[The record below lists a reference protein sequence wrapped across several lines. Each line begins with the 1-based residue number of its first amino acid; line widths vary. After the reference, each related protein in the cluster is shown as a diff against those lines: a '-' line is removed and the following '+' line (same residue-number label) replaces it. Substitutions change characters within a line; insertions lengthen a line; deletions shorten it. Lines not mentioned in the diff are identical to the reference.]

1 MGGVAGG
8 VGFVNAPLTAS
19 EVRNFKKELGNLV
32 EDPRGLDLLEGDRGT
47 IYTDSRYAYGI
58 IHTFGKIWEERG
70 YLNSKGKDLAHKEMI
85 KSVLTS
91 LLKPIEIAV
100 VHVKG
105 HQKGNTFEGRGN
117 QIADQE
123 AKQAALNP
131 KEPVKALT
139 LSAAPEGEEKQ
150 GEPKYDKTELK
161 LIEELNMRR
170 GEHGEW
176 ITSDDHISY
185 QLAQTRAVVYQ
196 IRLAV
201 DYLLADEGGI
211 CGKFNSSECCLEI
224 DDKSEVIRNI
234 SKEIRKVAATQFR
247 SFVRQ
252 LYRYG
257 FRKVP
262 GRAGAAAPGDAG
274 AWVHYRNPWFRR
286 DCPDLLLRIRRRS
299 AANTQRRAAG
309 PEGRRRPPCGS
320 QQLPGPRPLPGERH
334 GRARFQPLPRER
346 PPLARRPPCGFHLLH
361 RERPGPAWREGPSRF
376 QELYGERPLPAEREL
391 LRVPPCHF
399 QGFHGEQL
407 LPPQWEGPRSR
418 MQELYGEQ
426 PPLLDRELLWMQPC
440 SFQQLHREQQP
451 PASNPPAAAGTSAPH
466 APAGS
471 AGCAASTASSS
482 AQNAPAQEESPAL
495 DLGLEIE
502 KMIRE
507 IRNSLP
513 VKAPSAQ
520 GNINVAPESPREDP
534 MNRAAAEEVSSGT
547 ESCGNSSPEPEEP
560 GLHIVQVVSS
570 CDPSNGESMD
580 PTRYGSDGWDF
591 ISFQLGSGS
600 FAVSNGA
607 TWITQRCWESKGIM
621 VEQMK
626 LYLGHTSVEGPPKYI
641 RYGWEA
647 LEYKGVAAGPGAAL
661 GENNP
666 EPQLGQ
672 FPQFPQW
679 GPGHSQYGPCGSQ
692 YDPSMNPV

>member
-1 MGGVAGG
+1 MT
-8 VGFVNAPLTAS
+8 PAS
-19 EVRNFKKELGNLV
+19 CSLRWDSEA
-32 EDPRGLDLLEGDRGT
+32 RGLLVDRSLFERELLRPGG
-47 IYTDSRYAYGI
+47 AQG
-58 IHTFGKIWEERG
+58 
-70 YLNSKGKDLAHKEMI
+70 
-85 KSVLTS
+85 
-91 LLKPIEIAV
+91 P
-100 VHVKG
+100 
-105 HQKGNTFEGRGN
+105 
-117 QIADQE
+117 
-123 AKQAALNP
+123 
-131 KEPVKALT
+131 
-139 LSAAPEGEEKQ
+139 AP
-150 GEPKYDKTELK
+150 
-161 LIEELNMRR
+161 NAFR
-170 GEHGEW
+170 
-176 ITSDDHISY
+176 
-185 QLAQTRAVVYQ
+185 
-196 IRLAV
+196 
-201 DYLLADEGGI
+201 
-211 CGKFNSSECCLEI
+211 
-224 DDKSEVIRNI
+224 
-234 SKEIRKVAATQFR
+234 ATQFR

-274 AWVHYRNPWFRR
+274 AWLHYTNPWFRR
-286 DCPDLLLRIRRRS
+286 DRPDLLLRIRRRS

-320 QQLPGPRPLPGERH
+320 QQLPGPRPLPDERH

-361 RERPGPAWREGPSRF
+361 RERPGPARREGPSRF

-407 LPPQWEGPRSR
+407 LPPRWEGPRSR

-426 PPLLDRELLWMQPC
+426 PPPLDRELLWMQPC

-451 PASNPPAAAGTSAPH
+451 PASNPPAAPGTSAPH

-560 GLHIVQVVSS
+560 GVYKAVLEMSPIVRLNPLRGTMSPQDLLFKAQDGVPGSSMRHTGLIYLLVVSVLLIS
-570 CDPSNGESMD
+570 
-580 PTRYGSDGWDF
+580 PTLGDMGIYMTDF
-591 ISFQLGSGS
+591 D
-600 FAVSNGA
+600 
-607 TWITQRCWESKGIM
+607 R
-621 VEQMK
+621 
-626 LYLGHTSVEGPPKYI
+626 
-641 RYGWEA
+641 
-647 LEYKGVAAGPGAAL
+647 
-661 GENNP
+661 
-666 EPQLGQ
+666 
-672 FPQFPQW
+672 
-679 GPGHSQYGPCGSQ
+679 
-692 YDPSMNPV
+692 

>member
-1 MGGVAGG
+1 MDAMAQLPLPAG
-8 VGFVNAPLTAS
+8 
-19 EVRNFKKELGNLV
+19 LGAGTFPAKLWSLAN
-32 EDPRGLDLLEGDRGT
+32 DPRVLSVRWDSEARGLLVDRSLFERELLRPGG
-47 IYTDSRYAYGI
+47 AQG
-58 IHTFGKIWEERG
+58 
-70 YLNSKGKDLAHKEMI
+70 
-85 KSVLTS
+85 
-91 LLKPIEIAV
+91 P
-100 VHVKG
+100 
-105 HQKGNTFEGRGN
+105 
-117 QIADQE
+117 
-123 AKQAALNP
+123 
-131 KEPVKALT
+131 
-139 LSAAPEGEEKQ
+139 AP
-150 GEPKYDKTELK
+150 
-161 LIEELNMRR
+161 NAFR
-170 GEHGEW
+170 
-176 ITSDDHISY
+176 
-185 QLAQTRAVVYQ
+185 
-196 IRLAV
+196 
-201 DYLLADEGGI
+201 
-211 CGKFNSSECCLEI
+211 
-224 DDKSEVIRNI
+224 
-234 SKEIRKVAATQFR
+234 ATQFS

-274 AWVHYRNPWFRR
+274 AWLHYTNPWFRR
-286 DCPDLLLRIRRRS
+286 DRPDLLLRIRRRG
-299 AANTQRRAAG
+299 AANTQQRAAG

-320 QQLPGPRPLPGERH
+320 EQLPGPRPLPDERH

-361 RERPGPAWREGPSRF
+361 RERPGPARREGPSRF

-407 LPPQWEGPRSR
+407 LPPRWEGPRSR

-426 PPLLDRELLWMQPC
+426 PPPLDRELLWMQPC

-451 PASNPPAAAGTSAPH
+451 PASNPPAAPGPSAPH

-502 KMIRE
+502 KMIQE

-520 GNINVAPESPREDP
+520 GNINVAPESPGEDP

-560 GLHIVQVVSS
+560 GLHRVQVVSS

-580 PTRYGSDGWDF
+580 PTVLLSLRS
-591 ISFQLGSGS
+591 LP
-600 FAVSNGA
+600 V
-607 TWITQRCWESKGIM
+607 
-621 VEQMK
+621 
-626 LYLGHTSVEGPPKYI
+626 
-641 RYGWEA
+641 A
-647 LEYKGVAAGPGAAL
+647 LLEPVHVHDPG
-661 GENNP
+661 
-666 EPQLGQ
+666 
-672 FPQFPQW
+672 
-679 GPGHSQYGPCGSQ
+679 
-692 YDPSMNPV
+692 

>member
-1 MGGVAGG
+1 MDAMAQLPLPAG
-8 VGFVNAPLTAS
+8 
-19 EVRNFKKELGNLV
+19 LGAGTFPAKLWSLAN
-32 EDPRGLDLLEGDRGT
+32 DPRVLSVRWDSEARGLLVDRSLFERELLRPGG
-47 IYTDSRYAYGI
+47 AQG
-58 IHTFGKIWEERG
+58 
-70 YLNSKGKDLAHKEMI
+70 
-85 KSVLTS
+85 
-91 LLKPIEIAV
+91 P
-100 VHVKG
+100 
-105 HQKGNTFEGRGN
+105 
-117 QIADQE
+117 
-123 AKQAALNP
+123 
-131 KEPVKALT
+131 
-139 LSAAPEGEEKQ
+139 AP
-150 GEPKYDKTELK
+150 
-161 LIEELNMRR
+161 NAFR
-170 GEHGEW
+170 
-176 ITSDDHISY
+176 
-185 QLAQTRAVVYQ
+185 
-196 IRLAV
+196 
-201 DYLLADEGGI
+201 
-211 CGKFNSSECCLEI
+211 
-224 DDKSEVIRNI
+224 
-234 SKEIRKVAATQFR
+234 ATQFR

-274 AWVHYRNPWFRR
+274 AWVHYTNPWFRR
-286 DCPDLLLRIRRRS
+286 DRPDLLLRIRRRS

-320 QQLPGPRPLPGERH
+320 QQLPGPRPLPDERH

-361 RERPGPAWREGPSRF
+361 RERPGPARREGPSRF

-407 LPPQWEGPRSR
+407 LPPRWEGPRSR

-426 PPLLDRELLWMQPC
+426 PPPLDRELLWMQPC

-495 DLGLEIE
+495 DLGQAIE

-560 GLHIVQVVSS
+560 GSHLLGRDLQVKLGIGVIPEDGKMTAKVLKLGQEDEEKINKEVWAGEGNRGGLNIDPISVTIEREDCPIRVRQYPISLEGREGLKPVIEGLIKNRTLEPCMSPHNTPILRVKKPDGSYRLVQDLREVNKRTRSRYPVVPNSYTLLS
-570 CDPSNGESMD
+570 KVSPQHQWFSVVDLKDAFWACPLAKESRDIFAFEWEDPKTGRKQQLRWTKLPQGFTES
-580 PTRYGSDGWDF
+580 PNLFR
-591 ISFQLGSGS
+591 Q
-600 FAVSNGA
+600 
-607 TWITQRCWESKGIM
+607 
-621 VEQMK
+621 
-626 LYLGHTSVEGPPKYI
+626 
-641 RYGWEA
+641 A
-647 LEYKGVAAGPGAAL
+647 LEKILQAFPTPPRIQIIQYVDDLPLSGEDEVEVTEATIKLLHFL
-661 GENNP
+661 GEKGLKIEEYTQAVKFLYEKLTEEDNIKWTKEDNDKL
-666 EPQLGQ
+666 EKLK
-672 FPQFPQW
+672 
-679 GPGHSQYGPCGSQ
+679 
-692 YDPSMNPV
+692 